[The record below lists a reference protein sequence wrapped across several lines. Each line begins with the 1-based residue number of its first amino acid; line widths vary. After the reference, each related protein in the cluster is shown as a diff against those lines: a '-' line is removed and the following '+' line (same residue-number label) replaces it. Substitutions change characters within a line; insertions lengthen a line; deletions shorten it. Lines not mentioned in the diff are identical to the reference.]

1 MTNELQIKL
10 VSLLQFPYRYITTI
24 NSKYCD
30 RLSSKIMSI
39 QINTL
44 DMFREQRAYVTS
56 LMIVG
61 F

>member
-1 MTNELQIKL
+1 MNMTNELQIKL
-10 VSLLQFPYRYITTI
+10 VSLSQFPYRYITTI

-44 DMFREQRAYVTS
+44 SM
-56 LMIVG
+56 
-61 F
+61 